1 MERRN
6 INMITTNEK
15 QTTQQQE
22 FITDLITYL
31 TRVNDEMI
39 LSFVAD
45 IWLKIPKT
53 DSHPSTGTV

>member
-1 MERRN
+1 
-6 INMITTNEK
+6 MITTNEK

-22 FITDLITYL
+22 FITDLITCL

-45 IWLKIPKT
+45 LVENSKDRFPSIYWNCYRKIPN
-53 DSHPSTGTV
+53 S